1 MPKRKSKKI
10 KKIKQTLANGK
21 TQILTIED
29 DTVISTKT
37 LRRRKKPVNI
47 FDPEMKVEL
56 F

>member
-1 MPKRKSKKI
+1 MPKRKSKKKI

-29 DTVISTKT
+29 GTVISTKT
-37 LRRRKKPVNI
+37 LRRRKNVNI